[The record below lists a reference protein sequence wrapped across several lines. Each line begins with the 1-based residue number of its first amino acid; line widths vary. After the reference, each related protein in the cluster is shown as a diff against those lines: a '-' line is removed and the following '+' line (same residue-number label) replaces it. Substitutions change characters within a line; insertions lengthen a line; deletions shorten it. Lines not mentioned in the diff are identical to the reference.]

1 MMMKW
6 NDIFSVKY
14 DKIDEQHQELID
26 IINDLALYIDEKDT
40 KFSHLLDLV
49 SKLDN
54 YVAEHFK
61 FEESLMKEYS
71 YPDMENHV
79 IQHNN
84 LRSKMENLNIFSV
97 DNTMEFYKNLLEELI
112 NWLSHHIMMTD
123 KKLGQYL
130 SSLNN

>member
-1 MMMKW
+1 MMKW
-6 NDIFSVKY
+6 NDNFSVKY

-40 KFSHLLDLV
+40 EFSHLLDLV

>member
-6 NDIFSVKY
+6 NDNFSVKY

-40 KFSHLLDLV
+40 EFSHLLDLV

>member
-1 MMMKW
+1 MMKW

-40 KFSHLLDLV
+40 EFSHLLDLV